1 MRKISREVISAF
13 LAGKPKRNGNTTTDG
28 KVLRLYGNKIAD
40 KDIADSIFI
49 YDGGVRSATTKER
62 LNALLQLM
70 KYENSYIMVA
80 DCIFQKDYEW
90 LVRYN
95 NGDKFNFEN
104 GIVLG
109 VKK

>member
-1 MRKISREVISAF
+1 MRKVSREVISAF

-28 KVLRLYGNKIAD
+28 KVLRLYGNTIAD
-40 KDIADSIFI
+40 KDMADTIYI

-70 KYENSYIMVA
+70 KYEKYEMVA
-80 DCIFQKDYEW
+80 DCIFQKNYEW
-90 LVRYN
+90 LIRYN
-95 NGDKFNFEN
+95 NGVNFNFQN

>member
-1 MRKISREVISAF
+1 MRKVSREVISAF

-28 KVLRLYGNKIAD
+28 KVLRLYGNTIAD
-40 KDIADSIFI
+40 KDMADTIYI

-70 KYENSYIMVA
+70 KYENYEMVA
-80 DCIFQKDYEW
+80 DCIFQKNYEW

-95 NGDKFNFEN
+95 NGEKTNFQN

>member
-28 KVLRLYGNKIAD
+28 KVLRLYGNTIAD
-40 KDIADSIFI
+40 KDMADTIYI

-70 KYENSYIMVA
+70 KYENYEMVA
-80 DCIFQKDYEW
+80 DCIFQKNYEW
-90 LVRYN
+90 LIRYN
-95 NGDKFNFEN
+95 NGVNFNFQN

>member
-1 MRKISREVISAF
+1 M
-13 LAGKPKRNGNTTTDG
+13 
-28 KVLRLYGNKIAD
+28 RLYGNTIAD
-40 KDIADSIFI
+40 KDMADTIYI

-70 KYENSYIMVA
+70 KYENYEMVA
-80 DCIFQKDYEW
+80 DCIFQKNYEW
-90 LVRYN
+90 LIRYN
-95 NGDKFNFEN
+95 NGVNFNFQN

>member
-1 MRKISREVISAF
+1 MRKVSREVISAF

-28 KVLRLYGNKIAD
+28 KVLRLYGNTIAD
-40 KDIADSIFI
+40 KDMDVTIYI

-70 KYENSYIMVA
+70 KYENYEMVA
-80 DCIFQKDYEW
+80 DCIFQKNYEW
-90 LVRYN
+90 LIRYN
-95 NGDKFNFEN
+95 NGVNFNFQN

>member
-28 KVLRLYGNKIAD
+28 KVLRLYGNTIAD
-40 KDIADSIFI
+40 KNSVGSIFI

-62 LNALLQLM
+62 LNSLLQLM
-70 KYENSYIMVA
+70 KSENSYTMVA
-80 DCIFQKDYEW
+80 NCIFQKNYEW
-90 LVRYN
+90 LVRYDT
-95 NGDKFNFEN
+95 GGEFNFQN

>member
-1 MRKISREVISAF
+1 MRKVSRQVISAF

-28 KVLRLYGNKIAD
+28 KVLRLYGNTIAD
-40 KDIADSIFI
+40 KDMADTIYI

-70 KYENSYIMVA
+70 KYENYEMVA
-80 DCIFQKDYEW
+80 DCIFQKNYEW

-95 NGDKFNFEN
+95 NGEKTNFQN

>member
-1 MRKISREVISAF
+1 MRKVSREVISAF

-28 KVLRLYGNKIAD
+28 KVLRLYGNTIAD
-40 KDIADSIFI
+40 KDMADTIYI

-70 KYENSYIMVA
+70 KYENYEMVA
-80 DCIFQKDYEW
+80 DCIFQKNYEW

-95 NGDKFNFEN
+95 NGVNFNFQN
-104 GIVLG
+104 GLVLG

>member
-28 KVLRLYGNKIAD
+28 KVLRLYGNTIAD
-40 KDIADSIFI
+40 KTIAGSIYI
-49 YDGGVRSATTKER
+49 YDGGVRSVTTKER

-70 KYENSYIMVA
+70 KYENYEMVA
-80 DCIFQKDYEW
+80 DCIFQKNYEW

-95 NGDKFNFEN
+95 NGDKFNFQN
-104 GIVLG
+104 GLVLG